1 MKEVYE
7 GGMEEDQLFALMFVC
22 EVLMLKNCGVF
33 FDSEKIEKIAEII
46 ARNIEVRLEA
56 DREICKEVG
65 LILGGSRQRLL

>member
-1 MKEVYE
+1 M
-7 GGMEEDQLFALMFVC
+7 
-22 EVLMLKNCGVF
+22 F

>member
-1 MKEVYE
+1 M
-7 GGMEEDQLFALMFVC
+7 MFVC

-46 ARNIEVRLEA
+46 ARKSEVRLEA

-65 LILGGSRQRLL
+65 LILGWK

>member
-1 MKEVYE
+1 
-7 GGMEEDQLFALMFVC
+7 MEEDQLFALMFVC

-65 LILGGSRQRLL
+65 LILGWK